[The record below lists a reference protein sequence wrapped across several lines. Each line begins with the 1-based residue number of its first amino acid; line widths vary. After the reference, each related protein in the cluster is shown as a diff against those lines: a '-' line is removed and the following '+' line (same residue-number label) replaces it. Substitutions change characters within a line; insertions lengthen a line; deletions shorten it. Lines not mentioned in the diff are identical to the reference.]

1 MKIIITTNHTRSS
14 YGIPVCLI
22 DGEVVDDW
30 DGFAAC
36 CTALGWT
43 RQDAA
48 DATGKALGSIDNY
61 RNGRLPVPAEVW
73 NVIRDSL

>member
-1 MKIIITTNHTRSS
+1 
-14 YGIPVCLI
+14 
-22 DGEVVDDW
+22 VDDW